1 MNDEILEMIQDCENR
16 EDQMSEWERDFI
28 QSLSEQFSRKGSISP
43 RQEEILDKIWDKLT
57 STRAGTVAKRGR

>member
-16 EDQMSEWERDFI
+16 EDQMSEWERDFV

-43 RQEEILDKIWDKLT
+43 RQEEILDKIWGKLT